1 MQRSVK
7 VNGTGKNRSSQ
18 ARCKSST
25 RDLKCK
31 GYSQSVTEL
40 KAIVRSIKLHQS
52 DWNAKRLNLE
62 VKIKGIKSLQL
73 AEGQLTNW
81 CLINDIFQEEEE
93 FLRAAL

>member
-1 MQRSVK
+1 M
-7 VNGTGKNRSSQ
+7 
-18 ARCKSST
+18 
-25 RDLKCK
+25 
-31 GYSQSVTEL
+31 
-40 KAIVRSIKLHQS
+40 RSIKLHQS